1 MGLFFVMGY
10 IQCWWTQSYE
20 T

>member
-10 IQCWWTQSYE
+10 IRCWWTQS
-20 T
+20 